1 MGKKLVK
8 TALIIFFLVGTIQ
21 PLYSLSKILLY
32 GGLFD
37 LGFYRQAGQLFLSG
51 KSIYSLGNMGY
62 PPTSLF
68 IFIPVAFLPVF
79 SGQIIWSIFSFSCLL
94 VSFIFS
100 VKSLNLKLSK
110 NDILLL
116 SPLTLMAFPVKWT
129 FGLGQINNFILLLLV
144 LAFFFFKKGKER
156 MSGVILGLAISFKI
170 TPVYLLLFFLTQ
182 RKFKVILAAVLTGI
196 TAFAISGFTFGF
208 GLIKEYFFL
217 VVPRFIGPSGKY
229 TYYNQA
235 LSGFIARLVNGAN
248 YVTILT
254 TAISLL
260 LFLISVY
267 RLLKQ
272 RNSASLSYSLIISL
286 SLIINSYLS
295 WQHHFV
301 WLLFPFLTAFSYV
314 KNRKSL
320 VLKVLLIISY
330 LLVATNIKQP
340 NLLSSGLFGKIL
352 LSHVFLGNLLLWGIL
367 IFLINDKRRERHRN

>member
-21 PLYSLSKILLY
+21 PLWSLSKILFY

-62 PPTSLF
+62 PPTGLF

-79 SGQIIWSIFSFSCLL
+79 SGQIIWSIFSFFCLAAA
-94 VSFIFS
+94 FIFS
-100 VKSLNLKLSK
+100 TRALNLKLGK
-110 NDILLL
+110 NEVLFLC
-116 SPLTLMAFPVKWT
+116 PLILMAFPVKWT

-144 LAFFFFKKGKER
+144 LTFFFFKKGREGI
-156 MSGVILGLAISFKI
+156 SGIILGLAISFKI
-170 TPVYLLLFFLTQ
+170 TPLYLLLFFLTQ
-182 RKFKVILAAVLTGI
+182 RKFKTVLVAGLTVI
-196 TAFAISGFTFGF
+196 TAFVLSGLTFGF

-248 YVTILT
+248 CVTILT

-260 LFLISVY
+260 LFSISVY
-267 RLLKQ
+267 YLLKQ

-314 KNRKSL
+314 KNKDGLILKTLL
-320 VLKVLLIISY
+320 VASY
-330 LLVATNIKQP
+330 LLVAVNIIQP
-340 NLLSSGLFGKIL
+340 DLLTQSFFGKIL
-352 LSHVFLGNLLLWGIL
+352 LSHVFFGNLLLWGIL
-367 IFLINDKRRERHRN
+367 IFLINDTRRERQKN